1 MHDLLLVFS
10 AVLSHLLSEA
20 HLNPTFP
27 LFSLPLMKE
36 TLPGRILNSL
46 LPLDIGCFHVY
57 LILGYYLPNS
67 IPLLIW
73 NSQKGSGSVLL
84 ALFPILNHTV
94 YLQGNPHGSINGMD
108 IQFIKVSDC
117 VRESGPCAIYQL
129 AFMSFQK
136 PGEKKMSLLAL
147 SPRGISQ
154 ELLACSVAA
163 RRASRPCCCYN
174 THVDSFLC
182 GASELY

>member
-84 ALFPILNHTV
+84 GPVSHIKPHSVSIRQPTWLNKW
-94 YLQGNPHGSINGMD
+94 NGHPVH
-108 IQFIKVSDC
+108 KG
-117 VRESGPCAIYQL
+117 VRLCQRKWPLCHLPAGLYEL
-129 AFMSFQK
+129 QK

-182 GASELY
+182 GALELY